1 MSEIDGPKFSVNQ
14 VSFNST
20 KRQQTTDNEPVV
32 EQEQVPQLSDFSNAK
47 GEAIGRSMLF
57 KGTDDVNSDLKAIIE
72 DPQIAANSDE
82 LFELTYT
89 EAQRTGMANPYE
101 EAASAST
108 TSFS

>member
-14 VSFNST
+14 VNLGAPQ
-20 KRQQTTDNEPVV
+20 KQQMP
-32 EQEQVPQLSDFSNAK
+32 EQELQVEKEAVPQLKDFSNAK

-72 DPQIAANSDE
+72 DPQIAENSDE
-82 LFELTYT
+82 LFELTYS
-89 EAQRTGMANPYE
+89 EAQRSGLANPYE

-108 TSFS
+108 TAF